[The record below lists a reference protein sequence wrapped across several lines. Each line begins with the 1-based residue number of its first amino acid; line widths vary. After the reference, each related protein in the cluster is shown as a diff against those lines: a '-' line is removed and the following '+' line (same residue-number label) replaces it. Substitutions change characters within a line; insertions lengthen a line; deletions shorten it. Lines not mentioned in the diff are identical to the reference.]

1 MPQQNCSVK
10 RIELVAYSKPHGDRL
25 TDAADAKSSAREVN
39 YYLKVTLG
47 VADQE
52 VTRAVEGLMGARP
65 EKPMTSRYWEYLETV
80 ATRLMGSRFD
90 REALL
95 KGELGRQLKGWVEPT
110 AGLIDDAK
118 LLELRQWS
126 RVQRAVSSIHQA
138 LKRLFA
144 DLALRLET
152 GVADPAPSEANA
164 ASSEALVE
172 ALFRRAER
180 VLYLPEGEPP
190 TYTYQPTLKGVL
202 QPPSPPLQPNAF
214 DDTPLMLP
222 LGTMDAKSHLMER
235 ECLHQGFN
243 VLRTG
248 KGVFTADKQGQ
259 RFYFKLSRS
268 PLVSVD
274 AIALC
279 THKEA
284 TREFLAPLG
293 FPVPRGRMFPPGD
306 YDNATRYANLIG
318 YPVVVKPATGVR
330 GIGVVPN
337 ILNDEELRS
346 AFHVLETSK
355 LGHDDF
361 IVEKHIF
368 GEDYRIMV
376 IGGKVRAATLRAP
389 ASVTGDGKHTV
400 AELILIKNRYRQ
412 NIPHLKSRPIVYT
425 ESTQYQL
432 DKRGYTL
439 HSIPPLGERVTLSG
453 SCNLSQGGDSV
464 NVHHEMH
471 PSIIKLAE
479 DAVKAVPG
487 LDYCGIDFLIEDH
500 RKPVG
505 ETDIGICELN
515 AHAAIGTACYPMF
528 GDAVNVPRQAIE
540 EILLNHDM
548 PLAPLDEQRICV
560 KVRVRGKVTGVGF
573 RKWLARHA
581 QKGGISGYVKNRDRR
596 TVEAVLQGSL
606 VAISSLT
613 TACIRGPSE
622 ALPTSVRIMHVEE
635 PPHDGFSLLK

>member
-1 MPQQNCSVK
+1 MPQENCKVK
-10 RIELVAYSKPHGDRL
+10 RIELVAYSRPHAERL
-25 TDAADAKSSAREVN
+25 TAAVDKKAAKDEVN
-39 YYLKVTLG
+39 YYLKVTVSALDREF
-47 VADQE
+47 VSAI
-52 VTRAVEGLMGARP
+52 EGAMGLRP
-65 EKPMTSRYWEYLETV
+65 DKPMVGRYWDYLETV
-80 ATRLMGSRFD
+80 ASRLMGSQLD
-90 REALL
+90 AEALA
-95 KGELGRQLKGWVEPT
+95 KGQLARQLKAWVEPT
-110 AGLIDDAK
+110 LELIDNAK
-118 LLELRQWS
+118 ALELRQWVK
-126 RVQRAVSSIHQA
+126 VQRAVNSIHMA
-138 LKRLFA
+138 LKQLFA
-144 DLALRLET
+144 DLARQIQRE
-152 GVADPAPSEANA
+152 GNGEQPAEEVTSA
-164 ASSEALVE
+164 SEALF
-172 ALFRRAER
+172 FRSER
-180 VLYLPEGEPP
+180 VLYLPEAEAP
-190 TYTYQPTLKGVL
+190 TYTYQPRLKDVP
-202 QPPSPPLQPNAF
+202 QEPSPPLHPNAF

-235 ECLHQGFN
+235 ECLRQGFN

-248 KGVFTADKQGQ
+248 KGVFTADKGDQ

-293 FPVPRGRMFPPGD
+293 FPVPRGRMFPSGD
-306 YDNATRYANLIG
+306 HDNAMRYANLIG

-337 ILNDEELRS
+337 IRSDEELRS
-346 AFHVLETSK
+346 AFHVLESSK

-389 ASVTGDGKHTV
+389 ASVTGDGKHTI

-432 DKRGYTL
+432 DKLGYTL
-439 HSIPPLGERVTLSG
+439 HSVPRLGERINLSG

-471 PSIIKLAE
+471 PSIIKVAE

-528 GDAVNVPRQAIE
+528 GEPVNVPRQAIE
-540 EILLNHDM
+540 AILHNQGM
-548 PLAPLDEQRICV
+548 PLTPLDDSQVSV

-573 RKWLARHA
+573 RKWVSRHA
-581 QKGGISGYVKNRDRR
+581 QKGGLTGYVKNRDKR

-606 VAISSLT
+606 VAIASLA

-622 ALPTSVRIMHVEE
+622 ALPTSVRVMHVKE
-635 PPHDGFSLLK
+635 PLHDGFTLIR

>member
-1 MPQQNCSVK
+1 MPQENYSVK
-10 RIELVAYSKPHGDRL
+10 RIELVAYSRPHAERL
-25 TDAADAKSSAREVN
+25 TSMADERSARREVN
-39 YYLKVTLG
+39 YYLKVTIG
-47 VADQE
+47 AHDRE
-52 VTRAVEGLMGARP
+52 ITGAVEGLVGQRP
-65 EKPMTSRYWEYLETV
+65 GKPMTSRYWEYLETV
-80 ATRLMGSRFD
+80 ASRLMGSQLD
-90 REALL
+90 AEALAN
-95 KGELGRQLKGWVEPT
+95 GQLGPQVKAWVEPT
-110 AGLIDDAK
+110 AELIDDARA
-118 LLELRQWS
+118 LDLRQWAK
-126 RVQRAVSSIHQA
+126 VQRAVSSIHKA
-138 LKRLFA
+138 LKHLFTDFA
-144 DLALRLET
+144 RRMTDATCGAPPAALE
-152 GVADPAPSEANA
+152 D
-164 ASSEALVE
+164 EALVE
-172 ALFRRAER
+172 ALFTRAEQ

-190 TYTYQPTLKGVL
+190 TYTYQPRLQGVL
-202 QPPSPPLQPNAF
+202 QEPSPPLHPNAF

-235 ECLHQGFN
+235 ECLRQGFN

-248 KGVFTADKQGQ
+248 KGVFTADKGEQ

-293 FPVPRGRMFPPGD
+293 FPVPRGRMFPSGG

-337 ILNDEELRS
+337 IRSDEELRS

-412 NIPHLKSRPIVYT
+412 RIPHLKSRPIVYT

-432 DKRGYTL
+432 DKVGYTL
-439 HSIPPLGERVTLSG
+439 HSVPPLGERVNLSG

-540 EILLNHDM
+540 EILHNHDM
-548 PLAPLDEQRICV
+548 PLTPLDDDQITV

-573 RKWLARHA
+573 RKWVARHA
-581 QKGGISGYVKNRDRR
+581 RKGGLNGYVKNRDKR

-622 ALPTSVRIMHVEE
+622 ALPTSVRVVHVNES
-635 PPHDGFSLLK
+635 PHDGFTLIR